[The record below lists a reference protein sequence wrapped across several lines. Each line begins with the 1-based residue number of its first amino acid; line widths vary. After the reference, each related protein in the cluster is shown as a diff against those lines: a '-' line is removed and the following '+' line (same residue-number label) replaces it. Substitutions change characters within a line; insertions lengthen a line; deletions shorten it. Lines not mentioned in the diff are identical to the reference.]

1 MRKSRKEAAETR
13 ARIVD
18 AASVEFRRNGIGA
31 TGLSELMAAAGLTHG
46 GFYRHFGS
54 KDELVAETCTSAADG
69 LIASIAT
76 ARADEPDQRG
86 LETILGDYLSSDRR
100 DDPSGICPF
109 AALGGEIARSSDPV
123 RDAATDGF
131 RKLVDVIAAECGQAK
146 PDTARGRALAAL
158 CTMVGAL
165 TMSRMVNDPALSD
178 EILREVKASLA
189 RA

>member
-54 KDELVAETCTSAADG
+54 KDELVAETCASAAEG

-76 ARADEPDQRG
+76 ARAEPDQRG

-131 RKLVDVIAAECGQAK
+131 RKLVDVIAAECGK
-146 PDTARGRALAAL
+146 TGPDAARGRALVAL

-178 EILREVKASLA
+178 EILREVKASL
-189 RA
+189 